1 MRKISKEAATKFV
14 HYANFAQ
21 NNTKV
26 TQAPN
31 GNTIMYL
38 HGNRIASCHPTNGTW
53 LSLAG
58 WNTTTTRERLNGIME
73 VMGLTYRFRQIGGK
87 AYITCKER
95 NVKIEIN
102 EDNTYALDEIQ
113 TDLARFIHKPELPQI
128 VGDLISDYEKEQNYD
143 Y

>member
-1 MRKISKEAATKFV
+1 MRKISKEAANKFV
-14 HYANFAQ
+14 HYSNFAQ

-26 TQAPN
+26 AQAPS

-73 VMGLTYRFRQIGGK
+73 VMGLTYRFRKIAGK

-113 TDLARFIHKPELPQI
+113 QAAFRQIAGNLANITEA
-128 VGDLISDYEKEQNYD
+128 
-143 Y
+143 